1 MNNEKKISASIM
13 CADLL
18 HLQDDI
24 DTLEKCGVDY
34 LHLDVMDGAFVPNIT
49 LGIDLC
55 NEIGESSSVKRDIH
69 MLVEN
74 PKIFL
79 DRLNLKPGEMVSVHF
94 EADVNIKLL
103 SKVVRAKGARFGVA
117 LNPETP
123 IEVLEPILGQID
135 FVLLM
140 MIKPGFAGL
149 KKEAGM
155 VEKIADLRTY
165 LTERGKGDMPIEA
178 DGNVSFK
185 NATLMSQASANV
197 FVGGSSSI
205 FSGADT
211 IENCFQRLKK
221 AIG

>member
-1 MNNEKKISASIM
+1 M

-24 DTLEKCGVDY
+24 DVLEKCGADY

-55 NEIGESSSVKRDIH
+55 NDVGESSTIKRDVH
-69 MLVEN
+69 LLVEN

-79 DRLNLKPGEMVSVHF
+79 DRLNLKKDEMVSVHY

-103 SKVVRAKGARFGVA
+103 SKLTRAKGAKFGVA

-123 IEVLEPILGQID
+123 IDVLDPILDQLD

-155 VEKIADLRTY
+155 VEKIADLRDF
-165 LTERGKGDMPIEA
+165 LCARGKENMPIEA

-185 NATLMSQASANV
+185 NAKLMSQASANV
-197 FVGGSSSI
+197 FVAGSSSV

-211 IENCFQRLKK
+211 IENCFLRLKK